1 MGEVYR
7 GRDLRLG
14 RTVAIKIL
22 PSGFESHR
30 DRLGRFEREARAAS
44 RLNHPHICAL
54 YDVGEADGVPYLVL
68 EYIEGESLAQRISRG
83 RLSVDEALR
92 HAFEIAEAL
101 DHAHRH
107 GVVHRDLKPANVVLT
122 KAGAKVLD
130 FGLAQV
136 WKNSAGEMVESRAST
151 EAREL
156 TAEGVILGTL
166 PYMAPEQVEGKET
179 DARTDL
185 FALGAVLYEM
195 LAGQRPFE
203 GSSPASLIAAIL
215 ASEPAPITVES
226 RLPQSVDRLVRKC
239 LAKDP
244 DHRWQTARDLADE
257 IRWITESSGT
267 AGVTPPRQSRVPLLA
282 AGVGIVVGVLGVGFG
297 LWSSLRPEAPRPLVR
312 SVIPIPP
319 AESLIL
325 QSASS
330 SLSVSPDGRNVVF
343 AGSQGNTDRLY
354 IRALDKP
361 EVERLPE
368 TEGGWNPF
376 FSPDG
381 KWIGFF
387 ADSTLKKIALSG
399 GAPVS
404 LCTVCGGF
412 GSSWSP
418 DGTIVSGGHRRGLL
432 AVPDSGGATRSLTS
446 ADKERNERTLRF
458 PEVLPGGKAVLF
470 TAGGWNEDSFDDA
483 RTEVLSLATGEKKV
497 LIEGGTYARYA
508 PTGHL
513 VYARAGALFAV
524 AFDLDRLELT
534 GAPVPVLQGV
544 ATHPNNGGAQFAISS
559 EGTLVYMRGRPMST
573 SHRLV
578 WADRNGRIERVGEVE
593 GPLGYPRLSP
603 DGERVA
609 LSVEGALAH
618 LGVYDIPRGTLSRL
632 TFEENVPGT
641 GTWTPDGRMLTFPWQ
656 LSGGTDMF
664 WQPADGSGS
673 PAPLGPGEPGSWS
686 PDGKTLAYVHSDS
699 SFQQDIWTL
708 RIDGDRK
715 PQPLLEEPSNQYS
728 PEISPDG
735 HWLAYLSEETG
746 RPEVYVRAFP
756 GSEQKKQIS
765 ANGGLDPRWSRDG
778 RELFYIEG
786 EDRLMVSRITTL
798 PSLAAT
804 RAEVVFE
811 DKEHRYL
818 KLGYDVARDGRFIM
832 VDENEVW
839 PTELHLVQ
847 NWFQELERLVPTK

>member
-7 GRDLRLG
+7 GRDVRLG
-14 RTVAIKIL
+14 RAVAIKIL
-22 PSGFESHR
+22 PSAFESHR
-30 DRLGRFEREARAAS
+30 ERVERFEREARAAS
-44 RLNHPHICAL
+44 RLNHPHICTL
-54 YDVGEADGVPYLVL
+54 YDVGEANGVHYLVL
-68 EYIEGESLAQRISRG
+68 EYMEGESLAERIARG
-83 RLSVDEALR
+83 RLSFHEALR
-92 HAFEIAEAL
+92 NALQIAEAL

-107 GVVHRDLKPANVVLT
+107 GVIHRDLKPANVVLT

-130 FGLAQV
+130 FGLARL
-136 WKNSAGEMVESRAST
+136 WRDGTGGLVESRAST

-156 TAEGVILGTL
+156 SAEGMILGTL
-166 PYMAPEQVEGKET
+166 PYMAPEQLEGKET

-203 GSSPASLIAAIL
+203 GSSQASLIAAIL
-215 ASEPAPITVES
+215 SSEPPPIRTEPP
-226 RLPQSVDRLVRKC
+226 LPRSVDRVVRKC
-239 LAKDP
+239 FAKDP
-244 DHRWQTARDLADE
+244 DKRWQTARDLADE
-257 IRWITESSGT
+257 LRWITDSFGT
-267 AGVTPPRQSRVPLLA
+267 EGTRPRGKSRARVLA
-282 AGVGIVVGVLGVGFG
+282 AAVGILVGVLGFGFA

-312 SVIPIPP
+312 SVIPISP

-325 QSASS
+325 QSAAS
-330 SLSVSPDGRNVVF
+330 SLSISPDGRNVVF

-354 IRALDKP
+354 FRALDKP
-361 EVERLPE
+361 EVEPLPG

-381 KWIGFF
+381 QWVGFF
-387 ADSTLKKIALSG
+387 VDSTLKKLALSG

-404 LCTVCGGF
+404 LCTLCAGLGA
-412 GSSWSP
+412 SWSP
-418 DGTIVSGGHRRGLL
+418 DGTIVIGGHRRGLL
-432 AVPDSGGATRSLTS
+432 AVPAFGGASQPVTA

-458 PEVLPGGKAVLF
+458 PEVLPEAKAVLF
-470 TAGGWNEDSFDDA
+470 TAGGWNEDTFDDA
-483 RTEVLSLATGEKKV
+483 RTEVLTLATGEKKV

-513 VYARAGALFAV
+513 VYARSGTLFAV
-524 AFDLDRLELT
+524 AFDLDQVEVT
-534 GAPVPVLQGV
+534 GVPVPVLEGV

-559 EGTLVYMRGRPMST
+559 EGTLVYMRGRPMSM

-578 WADRNGRIERVGEVE
+578 WVDRSGRIERIGEIE
-593 GPLGYPRLSP
+593 GPLNSPRLSP

-609 LSVEGALAH
+609 LGVEGALAH

-632 TFEENVPGT
+632 TFEENVGDM
-641 GTWTPDGRMLTFPWQ
+641 GTWTPDGRMLAFPWQ
-656 LSGGTDMF
+656 KSGAVEMY

-673 PAPLGPGEPGSWS
+673 PELLVPGGAGSWT
-686 PDGKTLAYVHSDS
+686 PDGTTLVYVHYDS
-699 SFQQDIWTL
+699 GFQQDIWL
-708 RIDGDRK
+708 LPIEGDRK
-715 PQPLLEEPSNQYS
+715 PRPLIEERSNQYT

-735 HWLAYLSEETG
+735 RSLAYVSEESG

-756 GSEQKKQIS
+756 GLEQKKQIS
-765 ANGGLDPRWSRDG
+765 ANGADYPRWSRDG
-778 RELFYIEG
+778 RELFFIEG
-786 EDRLMVSRITTL
+786 VDRLMVSRITTI
-798 PSLAAT
+798 PALAAT
-804 RAEVVFE
+804 RAALVFE
-811 DKEHRYL
+811 DKEQRYL
-818 KLGYDVARDGRFIM
+818 KLGYDVAPDGRFIM